1 MEPAPVN
8 GGPVV
13 AEDNIIN
20 RRGNE
25 SLFQSCGNLKKRL
38 AEVPGFEPHLAEME
52 EMDRTEDAIDPVA
65 SVWRCLRQGYPLMTI
80 FNASNPTEPLT
91 IDPEKV
97 PEARRPKAAA
107 FKFLQA
113 CLQDLEFPQQDCF
126 LITDLYGENTTG
138 FVKVIK
144 MVSRVLDILE
154 MRGQLYKP
162 SATSN
167 NQFQGEKVKLTRR
180 EHILKEMLETERDY
194 VHHLQNLQALKKELE
209 ETGALNGDSSHQIF
223 LNLNNLLDFTQR
235 FLIRMEQHNA
245 LPEDTQDWGDLFI
258 QHQEGFRQYEPFI
271 ANQLRCDAVCQKEWD
286 KIKSAPR
293 SVDLQQMVAQP
304 STLNGFFVKPFQ
316 RLTKYPLML
325 TELRKL
331 NDHEEVNA
339 HITAAIDIVQAVLDQ
354 ANHAVDKEHLAAA
367 VNDLAARVDDWK
379 SLKVD
384 VFGELLRFGTFTV
397 LKGDGGR
404 DTEREVRIVL
414 SKTNKGFWS
423 LCRSHILFRKR
434 PVKIRLRLLGVP
446 SQAPNKY
453 NLKKLSGS
461 FQPTGTPSQESLP
474 GSAKPRSGTTISKLR
489 SASLKLFTIPK
500 LGKSSPSRSMSS
512 DPGSCSSLRLSGDIG
527 FNAPSSPSTPTSPPT
542 SSSSSSRRMS
552 ASSASDQGKRRRAL
566 STIDRLILAN
576 ESLRNVNPNKQ
587 KSRLVGKEKQAA
599 AAKGKPR
606 LQLKGRI
613 YMANVT
619 EIISLQRPGSYKIQI
634 FWKGDPGVV
643 DNFSIRYQNEDIMRK
658 WYKEIDS
665 QRAIQNE
672 ERQTRHTG
680 TSETQFTY
688 LAMAPTMQNPYQEEY
703 DAEED
708 LIPQG
713 GNNFSEFSVSRN
725 ASSTSL
731 RARSA
736 TGGSGGS
743 GPMSAGRPPRFPMPE
758 PPLSLHTQF
767 ANGAVSPGDRTGNS
781 YFSPVTD
788 TASTRSSSQSTMFSY
803 SRQGTP
809 STPWT
814 EDSNRYTAPA
824 MPRATSRDGATSN
837 PYFNNSRAAQRPS
850 LPPLSSSQQHSQ
862 SGGMSQARL
871 RSASSPDIHNHNPP
885 ESRRHVNG
893 HSIDNVPVP
902 PIPAHMAGMMA
913 PVNRS
918 QNNSPTNNSLP
929 IRSATQSPGMQQQ
942 HAQRHGLPTHPAP
955 QFHDP
960 QYSHNRVDPR
970 SQPAPTS
977 NPMPSGLSSPVNQE
991 GDQEL
996 FMPSQLKAKVNF
1008 DDNYVTLVIASNIL
1022 FRSLTDR
1029 VDAKLARF
1037 TNRSI
1042 GSKSVKLQYRDEDGD
1057 FVTID
1062 SDEAVQLAFMEWRD
1076 QHQIMLAN
1084 GQVGEIQLFC
1094 QAVEN

>member
-1 MEPAPVN
+1 MDPTTSN
-8 GGPVV
+8 GGPVM

-20 RRGNE
+20 RRGGE
-25 SLFQSCGNLKKRL
+25 SLFQSCASLKKRL
-38 AEVPGFEPHLAEME
+38 TEVPGFDAHLAEME
-52 EMDRTEDAIDPVA
+52 EMDRAEDAIDPVA

-80 FNASNPTEPLT
+80 FNASNPAEPLA
-91 IDPEKV
+91 IDPDKV

-113 CLQDLEFPQQDCF
+113 CLQDLEFPQQECF

-154 MRGQLYKP
+154 MRGQLYQSSVASTGP
-162 SATSN
+162 R
-167 NQFQGEKVKLTRR
+167 QGEKVKLTRK
-180 EHILKEMLETERDY
+180 EHILKELLETERDY

-245 LPEDTQDWGDLFI
+245 LPEEMQNWGELFI

-286 KIKSAPR
+286 KIKVAPR

-325 TELRKL
+325 MELKKQTDL
-331 NDHEEVNA
+331 EDLIA
-339 HITAAIDIVQAVLDQ
+339 DISTAIDIVQTVLDQ
-354 ANHAVDKEHLAAA
+354 ANRAVEKEHLANA
-367 VNDLAARVDDWK
+367 VDDLAIRVDDWK
-379 SLKVD
+379 ALKVE

-404 DTEREVRIVL
+404 DTEREVRTSLTAYNARLRPAPQCRL
-414 SKTNKGFWS
+414 SFHKGPM
-423 LCRSHILFRKR
+423 R
-434 PVKIRLRLLGVP
+434 IRLRLLYTP
-446 SQAPNKY
+446 PLAPDQAFH
-453 NLKKLSGS
+453 KKLSGIYLP
-461 FQPTGTPSQESLP
+461 FGTPSQDLSSHWPESAALTW
-474 GSAKPRSGTTISKLR
+474 RSKFH
-489 SASLKLFTIPK
+489 SASLKWLN
-500 LGKSSPSRSMSS
+500 L
-512 DPGSCSSLRLSGDIG
+512 
-527 FNAPSSPSTPTSPPT
+527 PT
-542 SSSSSSRRMS
+542 SSKRSPPHLPPISNKQGPLTLQANISTEEISSY
-552 ASSASDQGKRRRAL
+552 
-566 STIDRLILAN
+566 
-576 ESLRNVNPNKQ
+576 VNLNKQ
-587 KSRLVGKEKQAA
+587 KTKLMSKDKPNAA
-599 AAKGKPR
+599 PKGKPR

-619 EIISLQRPGSYKIQI
+619 EILSLQKPGSYKIQI

-643 DNFSIRYQNEDIMRK
+643 DNFAIRYQNEDTMRK
-658 WYKEIDS
+658 WYKDIDT
-665 QRAIQNE
+665 QRAIQTE
-672 ERQTRHTG
+672 ERATRHTG
-680 TSETQFTY
+680 TSETEFTY
-688 LAMAPTMQNPYQEEY
+688 LKMGPKIQNPYREEY
-703 DAEED
+703 EAEEE
-708 LIPQG
+708 LVRET
-713 GNNFSEFSVSRN
+713 NTFSEFSVSRN

-736 TGGSGGS
+736 TGGSGNS
-743 GPMSAGRPPRFPMPE
+743 GPISNRPPRFPMPE
-758 PPLSLHTQF
+758 PPLSVSTQF
-767 ANGAVSPGDRTGNS
+767 ANGAISPGDRNGNS

-788 TASTRSSSQSTMFSY
+788 ATSTRSSSQSTMFSY

-824 MPRATSRDGATSN
+824 MPRAASRDGATPN
-837 PYFNNSRAAQRPS
+837 PYFSNGNQRGAQRPS
-850 LPPLSSSQQHSQ
+850 LPPLSSSHHGQ
-862 SGGMSQARL
+862 SSGMSQARM
-871 RSASSPDIHNHNPP
+871 RSASSPDIHHNSNMPD
-885 ESRRHVNG
+885 SRRHVNG
-893 HSIDNVPVP
+893 HSMQTVDNVPVP
-902 PIPAHMAGMMA
+902 PIPAHMASMRA

-918 QNNSPTNNSLP
+918 QNNSPINNALP
-929 IRSATQSPGMQQQ
+929 VRTATQSPGIQ
-942 HAQRHGLPTHPAP
+942 QRHGLPSNPFP
-955 QFHDP
+955 E
-960 QYSHNRVDPR
+960 SR

-977 NPMPSGLSSPVNQE
+977 NPMQSGLSSPVNQE
-991 GDQEL
+991 TEQEL
-996 FMPSQLKAKVNF
+996 YMPSQLKAKVNF

-1037 TNRSI
+1037 TDRSI
-1042 GSKSVKLQYRDEDGD
+1042 GNKSVRLRYRDEDGD

-1076 QHQIMLAN
+1076 QHQNMLAN

-1094 QAVEN
+1094 QPVEN

>member
-1 MEPAPVN
+1 MDSAPVN
-8 GGPVV
+8 GGPVM

-20 RRGNE
+20 RRGGE
-25 SLFQSCGNLKKRL
+25 SLFQSCANLKKRL
-38 AEVPGFEPHLAEME
+38 AEVPGFEAHMAEME
-52 EMDRTEDAIDPVA
+52 EMDRNEDAIDPVA

-80 FNASNPTEPLT
+80 FNASNPAEPLN

-97 PEARRPKAAA
+97 PEGRRPKAAA

-154 MRGQLYKP
+154 LRGQLYKP
-162 SATSN
+162 STATAGP
-167 NQFQGEKVKLTRR
+167 NQGGKVKLTQK

-245 LPEDTQDWGDLFI
+245 LPEDMQNWGELFI

-286 KIKSAPR
+286 KIRAAPR

-325 TELRKL
+325 TELKKQSGPEL
-331 NDHEEVNA
+331 VPDIV
-339 HITAAIDIVQAVLDQ
+339 AAIDIVQAVLDQ
-354 ANHAVDKEHLAAA
+354 ANHAVDKEHLASA
-367 VNDLAARVDDWK
+367 VTDLAARVDDWK
-379 SLKVD
+379 ALKVE

-404 DTEREVRIVL
+404 DTEREVRISLAEFNSRFWPLKRRRL
-414 SKTNKGFWS
+414 S
-423 LCRSHILFRKR
+423 FRKR
-434 PVKIRLRLLGVP
+434 PVNIRMRLLG
-446 SQAPNKY
+446 Y
-453 NLKKLSGS
+453 H
-461 FQPTGTPSQESLP
+461 
-474 GSAKPRSGTTISKLR
+474 IY
-489 SASLKLFTIPK
+489 LFE
-500 LGKSSPSRSMSS
+500 R
-512 DPGSCSSLRLSGDIG
+512 
-527 FNAPSSPSTPTSPPT
+527 
-542 SSSSSSRRMS
+542 
-552 ASSASDQGKRRRAL
+552 
-566 STIDRLILAN
+566 IL
-576 ESLRNVNPNKQ
+576 LCCKDVNPNKQ
-587 KSRLVGKEKQAA
+587 KSKLMSKEKQNAMP
-599 AAKGKPR
+599 KGKPR

-658 WYKEIDS
+658 WYKDIDT

-672 ERQTRHTG
+672 ERATRHPG
-680 TSETQFTY
+680 TSETEFTY
-688 LAMAPTMQNPYQEEY
+688 LKMGPKIQNPYQEEY
-703 DAEED
+703 EAEEG
-708 LIPQG
+708 LVQES
-713 GNNFSEFSVSRN
+713 NTFSDFSVSRN

-736 TGGSGGS
+736 TGGSTGS
-743 GPMSAGRPPRFPMPE
+743 GPMSRPPRFPIPE
-758 PPLSLHTQF
+758 PPLSVATQF
-767 ANGAVSPGDRTGNS
+767 PNGAVSPGDRNGNS
-781 YFSPVTD
+781 YFSPVTE

-814 EDSNRYTAPA
+814 EDNNRYTAPA

-837 PYFNNSRAAQRPS
+837 PYFNNSNSNNNQRTSQRPS
-850 LPPLSSSQQHSQ
+850 LPPMSSHQHSH

-871 RSASSPDIHNHNPP
+871 RSASSPDIHHNPNIP

-893 HSIDNVPVP
+893 HTMQTVDNVPVP
-902 PIPAHMAGMMA
+902 PIPAHMASMRA

-918 QNNSPTNNSLP
+918 QNNSPTHNALP
-929 IRSATQSPGMQQQ
+929 IRTATQSPGVQ
-942 HAQRHGLPTHPAP
+942 QRHGPPQNPFAEP
-955 QFHDP
+955 QFP
-960 QYSHNRVDPR
+960 PNRIEPR

-977 NPMPSGLSSPVNQE
+977 NPMQAPLSSPVNQE
-991 GDQEL
+991 CDQEL

-1008 DDNYVTLVIASNIL
+1008 DGNYVTLVIASNIL

-1037 TNRSI
+1037 TDRSI
-1042 GSKSVKLQYRDEDGD
+1042 GNKSVRLRYMDEDGD

-1062 SDEAVQLAFMEWRD
+1062 SDEAVQEAFMEWRD
-1076 QHQIMLAN
+1076 QNQDMLAN